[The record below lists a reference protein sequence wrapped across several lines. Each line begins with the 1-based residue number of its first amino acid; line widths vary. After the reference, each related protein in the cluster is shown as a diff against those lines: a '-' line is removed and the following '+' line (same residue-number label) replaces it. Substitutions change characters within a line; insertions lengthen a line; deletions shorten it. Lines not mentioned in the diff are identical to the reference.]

1 MNSALLEQYH
11 HNATHAQAQIVHF
24 EKQLNQYSL
33 LRLAVFV
40 LLLLAI
46 YFSVDLNSW
55 PLFISCFVLLLIAF
69 QWLLSRQAGF
79 EAGKNYFT
87 QLQAVNENE
96 ITGINGH
103 GNVYYDGSVF
113 YNDKHLYTADLD
125 IFGKN
130 SLFQLA
136 NRCATTAGNQ
146 WLARWLMAL
155 AERPDIIKRQE
166 AVKDIAAQNN
176 WKLELQSLLF
186 FARKQDSQEMHRL
199 FTYLKTPVKL
209 SDEDWLK
216 HYIKFAPFVL
226 LAAGIAAIFYP
237 PARFAVVLIAL
248 AHNRLVSS
256 KKEAIQKTDFIAGKL
271 GKALGQYTA
280 VFELIENS
288 TWSSAR
294 LNELIRQLKAGQ
306 QRSVSYQ
313 IRQLSVFINKL
324 NYRLNLV
331 VSTVLNMV
339 ALWDVRQV
347 MAIEDW
353 KRSNHTN
360 LENAFDVLAEFEA
373 LLSLAGLAINYP
385 EWSFPVIAESDA
397 YTLTAKD
404 IAHPLIP
411 AVQRVKN
418 DYILRNAHHIDLI
431 TGSNMAGKSTFLR
444 TLGINTVLALCGA
457 PVCARSMEVSVMQL
471 FTYMRIKDSLNE
483 STSTFKAELDRL
495 QLLLKTVEQPGKV
508 FFLIDEM
515 LRGTNSIDKYLGSKA
530 VIERLIARQG
540 TGLVAT
546 HDLQLAELEKD
557 YPHYIRNF
565 YFDIQVIN
573 NEMRFDYK
581 LKPGECKT
589 FNASLLLK
597 QIGIEVSSM

>member
-11 HNATHAQAQIVHF
+11 HNATHARAQIVHF
-24 EKQLNQYSL
+24 EKQLNRYSF

-55 PLFISCFVLLLIAF
+55 PLFISCFVLLIIAF
-69 QWLLSRQAGF
+69 HWLLSRQADF

-96 ITGINGH
+96 ITGITGH

-113 YNDKHLYTADLD
+113 YDDKHLYTADLD

-130 SLFQLA
+130 SLFQLV

-146 WLARWLMAL
+146 WLARWLTVP

-166 AVKDIAAQNN
+166 AVKDIATQNN

-186 FARKQDSQEMHRL
+186 FARKQDRQEMRRL

-216 HYIKFAPFVL
+216 HYVKFAPFVL
-226 LAAGIAAIFYP
+226 LVAAIAAIFYP
-237 PARFAVVLIAL
+237 PARFAVVLVAL

-294 LNELIRQLKAGQ
+294 LNELIKQLKADQ

-339 ALWDVRQV
+339 ALWDVRQM

-360 LENAFDVLAEFEA
+360 LENAFEVLAEFEA

-385 EWSFPVIAESDA
+385 EWSFPVIAEGDA

-404 IAHPLIP
+404 IAHPLIQ
-411 AVQRVKN
+411 AAQRVEN
-418 DYILRNAHHIDLI
+418 DYSLRNARHIDLI

-457 PVCARSMEVSVMQL
+457 PVCAGSMKVSVMQL

-515 LRGTNSIDKYLGSKA
+515 LRGTNSVDKYLGSKA

-557 YPHYIRNF
+557 YPRYVRNF

-597 QIGIEVSSM
+597 QIGIEVSRV